1 MKSWFTWPFRRATQH
16 TTSDVEYSLPG
27 STKTS
32 LNADVSYDAS
42 EQVIIKEPKS
52 AVLEAPVPSV
62 SEEGVVFA
70 KNNVLLRIS
79 SASPSPRHKNHRRS
93 DDESG
98 YFYMRSHE
106 ISFHGSSYM
115 VHWVANSELRRVT
128 AKETNDTTSVASNNT
143 NNTVSIELNNLE
155 MVKLFYAQESD
166 QIGAEF
172 SLSNGQLVFY
182 NKNGIFHIF
191 KFISGGLDRL
201 TELLRGCRFLK
212 ETSPDDENDHSQRQV
227 TFVVYAPQLGLKEM
241 HPSEYEV
248 QTQLNLETW
257 NDLHDREGRITALKL
272 IQKVLYIAERSQ
284 FKTDVYSSYKYF
296 PFL

>member
-1 MKSWFTWPFRRATQH
+1 MKSWFAWPFRRASQH
-16 TTSDVEYSLPG
+16 SDEEYSLPG
-27 STKTS
+27 ATKTS
-32 LNADVSYDAS
+32 LNVDASYDAS
-42 EQVIIKEPKS
+42 EQVIVKEPKNT
-52 AVLEAPVPSV
+52 VLEAPVPSA

-70 KNNVLLRIS
+70 KNNVLLRIA

-93 DDESG
+93 DEESG

-128 AKETNDTTSVASNNT
+128 AKETTDTTAMASNSS

-155 MVKLFYAQESD
+155 MVKLFYAQESE
-166 QIGAEF
+166 QISAEF
-172 SLSNGQLVFY
+172 SLSNGQVVFY
-182 NKNGIFHIF
+182 NKNGVFHIF
-191 KFISGGLDRL
+191 KFISGGLERL

-212 ETSPDDENDHSQRQV
+212 ETIPEDENDHRQRQV

-248 QTQLNLETW
+248 QTQLNMETW

-272 IQKVLYIAERSQ
+272 IQKVC
-284 FKTDVYSSYKYF
+284 
-296 PFL
+296 